1 MSNCVRK
8 IQLITMKPL
17 NRNKV
22 PAMTFL
28 AFALGVIHI
37 ILEYTHCK
45 RPRISHQVLSIREM
59 PAQCKI
65 SEHENKNILTNDYLR
80 PRKLPRSGFSKQHRN
95 VGRRN
100 EHRFQRI
107 ELRQNIIEVP
117 IWLRINRH
125 SLNNFTA
132 PLKSKTTKNH
142 KRTNTTTVH

>member
-1 MSNCVRK
+1 
-8 IQLITMKPL
+8 MKPL
-17 NRNKV
+17 NHDKV

-28 AFALGVIHI
+28 AFALGVVHI

-117 IWLRINRH
+117 IWLRINRN
-125 SLNNFTA
+125 SLNN
-132 PLKSKTTKNH
+132 SGTTKLQLHSSPKIQSHQKSQTRQHNH
-142 KRTNTTTVH
+142 SSLT